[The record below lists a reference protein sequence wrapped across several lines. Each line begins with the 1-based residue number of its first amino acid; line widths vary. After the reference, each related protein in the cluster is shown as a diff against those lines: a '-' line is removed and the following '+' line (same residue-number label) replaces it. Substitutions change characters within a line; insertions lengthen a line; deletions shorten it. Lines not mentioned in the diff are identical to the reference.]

1 MMCSLPA
8 RALSVLMTLM
18 AIPVCG
24 FGHPLDPALLELKES
39 QTGIV
44 EVLWRAPL
52 IQPKNAPLSPVL
64 PDRCRSIEPA
74 LASENAQQVT
84 QTWRLDCGKHSLVG
98 ERIGLAGLEKRKTDA
113 LLRVKLADGRLI
125 QGVLRAHQPTLDIP
139 AQTTRLDIF
148 QGYLDLGLEHI
159 LTGFDHLLFVL
170 GLLLLVRIPRRLF
183 WTISAFTLGHSVT
196 LSLAV
201 LGWIHIPP
209 QPIEILIAASIFVV
223 ALQLVRKHGT
233 GRETPWIRRTW
244 RMALLFGFLHGLGF
258 AGALAEVGLPDG
270 EIPWAL
276 FSFNLGIELG
286 QLIFVVVVLSL
297 GQLVRR
303 LLDRVPAQLEMFPA
317 YLIGSLSAFWII
329 ERIWIM
335 L

>member
-1 MMCSLPA
+1 MMCSFLPWE
-8 RALSVLMTLM
+8 LSVLMTLM
-18 AIPVCG
+18 AIPVCS

-44 EVLWRAPL
+44 EVLWRTPL
-52 IQPKNAPLSPVL
+52 FQPKNAPLLPVL
-64 PDRCRSIEPA
+64 PGRCQSIEPA
-74 LASENAQQVT
+74 LASENGQQLT
-84 QTWRLDCGKHSLVG
+84 QTWRLDCGNQSLVG

-125 QGVLRAHQPTLDIP
+125 QGVLRAHQPTLDIA
-139 AQTTRLDIF
+139 AQTTRLEIF
-148 QGYLDLGLEHI
+148 QDYLDLGLEHI

-201 LGWIHIPP
+201 LGWIHVPP
-209 QPIEILIAASIFVV
+209 QPIEILIAVSIFVV
-223 ALQLVRKHGT
+223 AVELVRQHDT
-233 GRETPWIRRTW
+233 GREIPWIRRTW
-244 RMALLFGFLHGLGF
+244 LMALLFGFLHGLGF

-286 QLIFVVVVLSL
+286 QLIFVATVLSFGL
-297 GQLVRR
+297 LLRR
-303 LLDRVPAQLEMFPA
+303 VLNRVPALLKMFPA

-335 L
+335 I

>member
-1 MMCSLPA
+1 MRSCLPL
-8 RALSVLMTLM
+8 ALSVLMTLM

-24 FGHPLDPALLELKES
+24 FGHPLDPSLLELKEL

-44 EVLWRAPL
+44 EVLWRTPL
-52 IQPKNAPLSPVL
+52 VQPKNAPLSPVL
-64 PDRCRSIEPA
+64 PGRCQSIEPA
-74 LASENAQQVT
+74 LSSDNGQHLT
-84 QTWRLDCGKHSLVG
+84 QTWRLDCGKQSLVG

-113 LLRVKLADGRLI
+113 LMRVTLADGRLI
-125 QGVLRAHQPTLDIP
+125 QGVLRDHQPTLEIP
-139 AQTTRLDIF
+139 AQTKRLDVF

-201 LGWIHIPP
+201 LGWIRVPH

-223 ALQLVRKHGT
+223 AVELVRQRDT
-233 GRETPWIRRTW
+233 GREIPWFQRTW
-244 RMALLFGFLHGLGF
+244 LMALLFGFLHGLGF

-286 QLIFVVVVLSL
+286 QLIFVAVVLSL
-297 GQLVRR
+297 GLLMRR
-303 LLDRVPAQLEMFPA
+303 VLNRVPALLKMFPA

-335 L
+335 I